1 MAVLFSFS
9 KSLSKLGFL
18 FVVLTASIGVNAG
31 MSDGEIVCDQQE
43 YVGAIPMQMAIDS
56 LLEDPDL
63 VVCAFNDGSR
73 TKDFP
78 DHYDLDNKSIDMP
91 QDDLRTSTQGWTRA
105 GVCKQPGGNAGIWL
119 QTYRWGAPH
128 FCQTQREIA
137 QEAQA
142 IKDKCTTTDKH
153 GVDVVRGTKQS
164 QYEFWIEIGESND
177 CVDFGS

>member
-1 MAVLFSFS
+1 
-9 KSLSKLGFL
+9 
-18 FVVLTASIGVNAG
+18 

-43 YVGAIPMQMAIDS
+43 PVGAIPTQMAIDS

-91 QDDLRTSTQGWTRA
+91 QDDLRTSNQGWTRA

-119 QTYRWGAPH
+119 QTYVCSFLLTILYFTILIIFPAMGRTAFLSNATRDCP
-128 FCQTQREIA
+128 
-137 QEAQA
+137 
-142 IKDKCTTTDKH
+142 
-153 GVDVVRGTKQS
+153 RGS
-164 QYEFWIEIGESND
+164 GY
-177 CVDFGS
+177 